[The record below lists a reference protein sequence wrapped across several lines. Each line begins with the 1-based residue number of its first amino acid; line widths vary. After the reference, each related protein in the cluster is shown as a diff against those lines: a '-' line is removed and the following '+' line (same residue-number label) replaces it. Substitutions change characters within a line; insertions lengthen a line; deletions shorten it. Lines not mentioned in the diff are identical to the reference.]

1 MNEEGTPISLGER
14 DTLFNELIDEVFGLG
29 PLEPLL
35 RDPSISDILVNTH
48 KHVFVERGGLLERVD
63 TQAPRSG
70 QDVQAPRSG
79 QDVQA
84 PRSGQDTQAPR
95 SGQDTQ
101 APRSAVQQAPRSGQD
116 VQAPRSGQD
125 TQAPRGQD
133 TQAPRAVAGAKASSG
148 DAAKLVREAE
158 AACKAGN
165 MGAAKAKAIEAMS
178 ILK

>member
-1 MNEEGTPISLGER
+1 MRPVALNASCPFRFAKQVPAG
-14 DTLFNELIDEVFGLG
+14 
-29 PLEPLL
+29 
-35 RDPSISDILVNTH
+35 
-48 KHVFVERGGLLERVD
+48 
-63 TQAPRSG
+63 
-70 QDVQAPRSG
+70 
-79 QDVQA
+79 
-84 PRSGQDTQAPR
+84 PRSGQDT
-95 SGQDTQ
+95 
-101 APRSAVQQAPRSGQD
+101 QAPRSGQD